1 MDAQMFQLLSLLLFD
16 SLEEEVRVP
25 LGKALDE
32 SSSSMIKVMYNCVFC
47 AARRERGGEEGQMID
62 G

>member
-1 MDAQMFQLLSLLLFD
+1 MDAQMFQLLSFILFD

-25 LGKALDE
+25 LWKASDE
-32 SSSSMIKVMYNCVFC
+32 SSSSMIKIMYNCVFC
-47 AARRERGGEEGQMID
+47 TAWREKGGEEGQMID